1 MRNEDVADA
10 LDLLADVLEFK
21 GENPFKLRAY
31 RKAARVLRDLQEDV
45 STLVAE
51 GRLRD
56 LPGIGEGIEKKVAQ
70 FVKTGKMDALEAAME
85 GVSPGIVEIMKIP
98 GVGPRTAA
106 LAREKLNVQSV
117 EELAEAARSGRLAEL
132 PGMGAKKAENI
143 LKGIEFMRRAK
154 GRMPLGK
161 VLPLVESLLDELR
174 RHGVKKVVAAGSLRR
189 MCETIGDI
197 DILASGRS
205 GEKIVRAFT
214 GLPLV
219 ARVLASGD
227 TKGSI
232 LTADGTQVDLRVVE
246 PASYGAALQYFTG
259 SKAHNIR
266 LRSIARDRGLKLS
279 EYGLFRD
286 ERRVAGRTEEE
297 IYEVLGLPCIPPV
310 LREDRGEIEAA
321 LEGKLPKLVE
331 LRDISGDLHV
341 HTNWSDGH
349 NSIEEMAAAARKRGY
364 RYLVIS
370 DHTRALKIFGGLDAS
385 RLLEQIEEVK
395 RVNARVRGIRVLTGT
410 EVDIRADGTL
420 DMADEV
426 LAKLDFVTASVH
438 SGFAQDRD
446 TMTRRILAAIE
457 NPHVDSIGHLTGRL
471 LGERDG
477 YDVDV
482 DAILRAAAR
491 TGTAL
496 ELNAHPARLDINDQ
510 ACRRAKELGVKVAIN
525 TDAHDVEQL
534 DLMRFGVATAQRGWL
549 ERSDVLNARAEPP
562 VGKGARPR

>member
-117 EELAEAARSGRLAEL
+117 EELAEAARSGRLTEL

-174 RHGVKKVVAAGSLRR
+174 RHGVKNVVAAGSLRR